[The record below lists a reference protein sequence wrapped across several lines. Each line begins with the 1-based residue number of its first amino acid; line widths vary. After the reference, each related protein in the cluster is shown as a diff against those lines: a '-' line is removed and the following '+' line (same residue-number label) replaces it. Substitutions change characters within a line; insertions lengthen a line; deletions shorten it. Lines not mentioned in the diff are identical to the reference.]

1 MTGISGSATA
11 SSTHGGA
18 GSSSRSSHHRR
29 SHGTSGSKDPKPS
42 KSGQSKFHKSSHT
55 PHRASGSHQ
64 ASSRRVLAEASPS
77 AMERGK
83 ARWESRGKTAEVRQR
98 DVGIEAGG
106 GAAGGLATIAAGA
119 AGAAGHVPLAAG
131 ATIGAGVGGLVATVP
146 SAAKAARNRG
156 SGGREQ
162 RDALMQSA
170 GGAAGGL
177 ATIAAGAAGAA
188 GHGPL
193 AAGATIGAGVGGW
206 VAAYP
211 SIEAAMRGDD
221 PRSDV
226 LQQAIGGTGAALG
239 TIAAGA
245 ASLGGNDTVSGALT
259 AFAGASSLL
268 ATGPSIRQVFRG
280 TETDGLA
287 DGVENMSLDDLARTQ
302 SPASDGTGSGRSSS
316 YASGPYDA
324 GSERS
329 SSPGSHHAGT
339 ERSSSSGPSYPV
351 ATYPD
356 SSGTASYN
364 TISYGPVDPAYQSD
378 NPYNYGP
385 FNGDSTGTVAP
396 HYLSDSPINYGTV
409 DPVAGGFPVD
419 SNFSGGV
426 ATYDSGTD
434 NSFQTA
440 YSHPS
445 DNSFQTAYSYLSQR
459 SPGSGES

>member
-1 MTGISGSATA
+1 M
-11 SSTHGGA
+11 
-18 GSSSRSSHHRR
+18 
-29 SHGTSGSKDPKPS
+29 
-42 KSGQSKFHKSSHT
+42 QS
-55 PHRASGSHQ
+55 
-64 ASSRRVLAEASPS
+64 
-77 AMERGK
+77 
-83 ARWESRGKTAEVRQR
+83 
-98 DVGIEAGG
+98 
-106 GAAGGLATIAAGA
+106 AAGA
-119 AGAAGHVPLAAG
+119 AG
-131 ATIGAGVGGLVATVP
+131 GV
-146 SAAKAARNRG
+146 
-156 SGGREQ
+156 
-162 RDALMQSA
+162 
-170 GGAAGGL
+170 

-193 AAGATIGAGVGGW
+193 AAGATISAGVGGL

-211 SIEAAMRGDD
+211 SIEAAVRGGE

-245 ASLGGNDTVSGALT
+245 ASLGGNDTVSGAFT

-268 ATGPSIRQVFRG
+268 ATGPSVRQVFRG

-396 HYLSDSPINYGTV
+396 HNLSD
-409 DPVAGGFPVD
+409 
-419 SNFSGGV
+419 GGV
-426 ATYDSGTD
+426 ATYDSGSD

-440 YSHPS
+440 YSYPS

>member
-42 KSGQSKFHKSSHT
+42 KSGQSSKSGKFHKSSHT
-55 PHRASGSHQ
+55 PHRASGSGQ

-119 AGAAGHVPLAAG
+119 AGAAGHV
-131 ATIGAGVGGLVATVP
+131 
-146 SAAKAARNRG
+146 
-156 SGGREQ
+156 
-162 RDALMQSA
+162 
-170 GGAAGGL
+170 
-177 ATIAAGAAGAA
+177 
-188 GHGPL
+188 PL

>member
-1 MTGISGSATA
+1 MDCQRRYLVTGISGSATA

-42 KSGQSKFHKSSHT
+42 KSGQSSKPGKLHKSSHT

-119 AGAAGHVPLAAG
+119 AGAAGHGPLAAG
-131 ATIGAGVGGLVATVP
+131 ATIGAGVGAMVATVP

-170 GGAAGGL
+170 AGAAGGV

-193 AAGATIGAGVGGW
+193 AAGATISAGVGGL

-211 SIEAAMRGDD
+211 SIEAAVRGGE

-245 ASLGGNDTVSGALT
+245 ASLGGNDTVSGAFT

-268 ATGPSIRQVFRG
+268 ATGPSVRQVFRG

-396 HYLSDSPINYGTV
+396 HNLSD
-409 DPVAGGFPVD
+409 
-419 SNFSGGV
+419 GGV
-426 ATYDSGTD
+426 ATYDSGSD

-440 YSHPS
+440 YSYPS